1 MKASEQAVFKCE
13 VSDEK
18 VTGKWYKNGIEV
30 RPSKRIAISHVGRC
44 GVNWVGSCGGWR
56 ACVSV
61 GYGCLTTI
69 PRLRGLKGQGYMFNR
84 ESGDQLGV
92 ASSRMA
98 FLFLCV
104 WLNVSSPVFL
114 GFVRTL
120 AGTGSC
126 LCSGPCAISLP
137 SVFMWQE
144 QGSGKRAEASKA
156 LWPGLGTVPGSLPP
170 NSIGQRKS
178 QSERSQIP
186 FQGGSKLAVFV
197 NSPLAVSV

>member
-30 RPSKRIAISHVGRC
+30 RPSKRITISHVGRC

-69 PRLRGLKGQGYMFNR
+69 PRLRGLKGQGYMFNH

-104 WLNVSSPVFL
+104 WLNVSSP
-114 GFVRTL
+114 GFPGLCQDFGWDRELSLLWSMCHLVAQCIHVAGAGVRKESR
-120 AGTGSC
+120 G
-126 LCSGPCAISLP
+126 
-137 SVFMWQE
+137 E
-144 QGSGKRAEASKA
+144 QGLVAWAGNCPRVTAAKFNWAKEV
-156 LWPGLGTVPGSLPP
+156 TV
-170 NSIGQRKS
+170 
-178 QSERSQIP
+178 
-186 FQGGSKLAVFV
+186 
-197 NSPLAVSV
+197 